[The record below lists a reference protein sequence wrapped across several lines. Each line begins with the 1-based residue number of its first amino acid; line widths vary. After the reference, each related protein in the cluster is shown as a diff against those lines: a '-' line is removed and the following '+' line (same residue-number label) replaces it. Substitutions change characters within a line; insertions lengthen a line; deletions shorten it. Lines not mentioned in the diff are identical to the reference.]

1 MTLLLALLSAALA
14 AGRFSPAKD
23 TIAVAESGPWPGQP
37 AAGRFSPQEKP
48 PVFGVEVEVVRV
60 EVLVT
65 RRGEPVRDLSAEN
78 FELRDNGVRQQLHST
93 TFEEAPV
100 DALLVL
106 DLSESVKGSKLDAL
120 REAAGAFLDGLSPVD
135 RAALVGFQQSVVV
148 AVPATHAI
156 PSVRF
161 ALDTVEGGGSTAL
174 HDAVYV
180 ALRLP
185 EAGPRRS
192 AVVVF
197 SDGMDNVSWLSGE
210 DVVEAAGRSGAVVY
224 AVDAREP
231 GDPDDDFLE
240 DVTRATGGRVWRARK
255 TDDLPARFLDVLH
268 DIRARYVLSYTPAG
282 VDTAGWHELE
292 VELRGRK
299 GDVLARPA
307 YYRPASA
314 NPR

>member
-1 MTLLLALLSAALA
+1 MTLLLALLAAA
-14 AGRFSPAKD
+14 PAAGPPAQDTIAMAESSPGPRHPFAGRF
-23 TIAVAESGPWPGQP
+23 G
-37 AAGRFSPQEKP
+37 PQEKP

-65 RRGEPVRDLSAEN
+65 RGGEPVRDLSAEH
-78 FELRDNGVRQQLHST
+78 FELHDNGVRQQLHPI

-106 DLSESVKGSKLDAL
+106 DLSASVIGSKLEAL
-120 REAAGAFLDGLSPVD
+120 RDAAGAFLDGLSPVD
-135 RAALVGFQQSVVV
+135 RAALVGFQHSVAV

-180 ALRLP
+180 ALRMP
-185 EAGPRRS
+185 EPGPRRS

-197 SDGMDNVSWLSGE
+197 SDGIDNVSWLSGR
-210 DVVEAAGRSGAVVY
+210 DVVEAASRSGAVVY

-231 GDPDDDFLE
+231 GDPDHDFLK
-240 DVTRATGGRVWRARK
+240 DVAKATGGRVWRAGK

-268 DIRARYVLSYTPAG
+268 DIRARYVLSYTPTG
-282 VDTAGWHELE
+282 VDGVGWHELA
-292 VELRGRK
+292 VKLRGRK
-299 GDVLARPA
+299 GKVLARPA
-307 YYRPASA
+307 YYRPAA
-314 NPR
+314 AHFR

>member
-14 AGRFSPAKD
+14 AGTPAKE
-23 TIAVAESGPWPGQP
+23 TIAMPESCPWPGHP
-37 AAGRFSPQEKP
+37 AAGRVGPQEGP

-65 RRGEPVRDLSAEN
+65 RRGEPVRDLSAED
-78 FELRDNGVRQQLHST
+78 FELHDNGVRQQLHPI

-120 REAAGAFLDGLSPVD
+120 REAAGAFLGGLSPVD

-197 SDGMDNVSWLSGE
+197 SDGIDNVSWLSGE
-210 DVVEAAGRSGAVVY
+210 EVVEAAGRSGAVVY

-231 GDPDDDFLE
+231 GDPDDDFLK
-240 DVTRATGGRVWRARK
+240 DVTKATGGQVWRAGK

-292 VELRGRK
+292 VKLRGRK

-314 NPR
+314 NSR